1 MLINTKPKSFSV
13 NPKKKVLEGPRSEI
27 LKVLKEAANPN
38 CKKCFG
44 LGHIG
49 YSEDKNTG
57 RRTYIPCQK
66 CVENQV
72 HIK

>member
-1 MLINTKPKSFSV
+1 MLNIKPKSFSM
-13 NPKKKVLEGPRSEI
+13 NPKKKILEGPRSEI
-27 LKVLKEAANPN
+27 LKVLREAAKSG
-38 CKKCFG
+38 CSKCFG